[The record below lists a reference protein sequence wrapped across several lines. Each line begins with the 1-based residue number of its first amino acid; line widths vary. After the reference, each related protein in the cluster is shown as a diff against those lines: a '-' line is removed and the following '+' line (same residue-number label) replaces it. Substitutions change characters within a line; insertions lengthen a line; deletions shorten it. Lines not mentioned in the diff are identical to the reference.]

1 MEQRKAERKLRTKF
15 VSFSI
20 PGELG
25 EDLEEL
31 KYACQDSG
39 IKITER
45 QLIGRNGIVLAALAR
60 LAAMPEDEQF
70 KFVSEG
76 ISRLKTLGI
85 QPSEN

>member
-1 MEQRKAERKLRTKF
+1 MEQQRSERKPRTKF
-15 VSFSI
+15 VSFAI

-60 LAAMPEDEQF
+60 LSAMPEDEQF

-76 ISRLKTLGI
+76 IDRLKTLGI